1 MTRKPVESQLL
12 TSDSGNT
19 CEIFP
24 LPTDEAFLKELL
36 TYIFETYWREIV
48 FGPMIQGGAFE
59 FQCPNAPTKIKLFDG
74 YLTVNFGN
82 PGTHFHICIGENKGS
97 PKKPTPGEL
106 QRHRKTSQAEF
117 FRNLDGSGAPVAWG
131 GLFQRQGRAAD
142 VNLLSQVLYNGRAT
156 NRREARLVPPG
167 HVEGPVMALS
177 LPGARSQG
185 PEWHEVLSRLNGG
198 QRVKSALRKPVRF
211 RTLMIS
217 P

>member
-1 MTRKPVESQLL
+1 MTRKPVEFQLL

-131 GLFQRQGRAAD
+131 ARFF
-142 VNLLSQVLYNGRAT
+142 NGKGEQQMSIFFPSPFLTDEQQIA
-156 NRREARLVPPG
+156 EKPD
-167 HVEGPVMALS
+167 
-177 LPGARSQG
+177 
-185 PEWHEVLSRLNGG
+185 WSRLAMWKDLSWRYLCREPDPKDRSGT
-198 QRVKSALRKPVRF
+198 RF
-211 RTLMIS
+211 S
-217 P
+217 HG